1 MRSVNSSFSPVSPD
15 EPPSKQ
21 AILREALR
29 LFVRD
34 GLCET
39 SLRDIANATGYSNT
53 VLYKFFESKD
63 ALAIH
68 LFERCYGELVRGVAQ
83 ALSPGHSFQEDLE
96 ALVEFYVRFLDKSL
110 DSVLYVH
117 ENLRLYW
124 PHVDEK
130 TRALPL
136 VGLLADWI
144 GKGKSEGV
152 VDPEGTTGLLVTLT
166 IGFLGQFARMLYFR
180 ECDPPAIQWQ
190 DEIKDLLLRAL
201 VQKGIEKRDG
211 Q

>member
-1 MRSVNSSFSPVSPD
+1 MHSELSSFAPGFPE

-21 AILREALR
+21 AILQEALR

-39 SLRDIANATGYSNT
+39 SLRDIAGATGYSNT
-53 VLYKFFESKD
+53 VLYKFFDSKD
-63 ALAIH
+63 ALAID

-83 ALSPGHSFQEDLE
+83 AMSSRHSFQEDLE
-96 ALVEFYVRFLDKSL
+96 ALVGFYVRFLDRSL
-110 DSVLYVH
+110 DAVLYVH

-124 PHVDEK
+124 PQVSEK
-130 TRALPL
+130 TRTVPL

-144 GKGKSEGV
+144 GKGKSEGAI
-152 VDPEGTTGLLVTLT
+152 DPEGTTSLLVTLT

-180 ECDPPAIQWQ
+180 ECDPPAVRWQ
-190 DEIKDLLLRAL
+190 DEIETLLLRAL
-201 VQKGIEKRDG
+201 AQRREGRH
-211 Q
+211 

>member
-1 MRSVNSSFSPVSPD
+1 MKSDTSSFSPGSPD

-39 SLRDIANATGYSNT
+39 SLRDIASATGYSNT

-68 LFERCYGELVRGVAQ
+68 LFERCYDELIRGMSQ
-83 ALSPGHSFQEDLE
+83 ALSPRHSFQEDLE

-110 DSVLYVH
+110 DVVLYVH
-117 ENLRLYW
+117 ENLRFYW

-130 TRALPL
+130 TRAHPL
-136 VGLLADWI
+136 VGLLAAWI

-180 ECDPPAIQWQ
+180 ECDPPAAQWQ
-190 DEIKDLLLRAL
+190 EEIKTLLLRAL
-201 VQKGIEKRDG
+201 VQKGEERDAE
-211 Q
+211 

>member
-1 MRSVNSSFSPVSPD
+1 MRSEFSSFSPGSPD

-39 SLRDIANATGYSNT
+39 SLRDIASATGYSNT
-53 VLYKFFESKD
+53 VLYKFFDSKD

-68 LFERCYGELVRGVAQ
+68 LFKRCYDELVQGVAQ
-83 ALSPGHSFQEDLE
+83 AMSSRHSFQEDLV
-96 ALVEFYVRFLDKSL
+96 ALVEFYVRFLDRNL
-110 DSVLYVH
+110 DAVLYVH

-136 VGLLADWI
+136 VGLLATWI

-152 VDPEGTTGLLVTLT
+152 IDPEGTTSLLVTLT

-180 ECDPPAIQWQ
+180 ECDPPAGRWKE
-190 DEIKDLLLRAL
+190 EIGALLLRAL
-201 VQKGIEKRDG
+201 TQKKGEER
-211 Q
+211 